1 MISRRVLT
9 AGWYRIYVPVLFLSA
24 IFCFTSGI
32 AAQAGKTGAGASA
45 FEMMEKAFQHI
56 QYPDGFNKL
65 QLTITT
71 KDGKTVIYK
80 VTQSQKS
87 GNTLFIFDSISRGN
101 ILKLLYNNN
110 GQNTFA
116 YFIHDKR
123 LFHKKYMDRFDR
135 VLDSGFTFFDLNNS
149 PFLENYTQRISG
161 SEKAGSSARVVV
173 ENIPLDKGS
182 YGKVIAVVDPQNDN
196 RLVRMD
202 YYDTAMTLM
211 KSMNIT
217 YAKMP
222 FKEAKN
228 NTIQK
233 EYAVKWDMADMNRG
247 TVSTLEF
254 FISDK
259 TARLDPSLFRKENLE
274 K

>member
-1 MISRRVLT
+1 MELSPKYAQRYRLAGSFISL
-9 AGWYRIYVPVLFLSA
+9 ILLFLTTQNA
-24 IFCFTSGI
+24 VM
-32 AAQAGKTGAGASA
+32 AQSGKTGAGASA
-45 FEMMEKAFQHI
+45 FEMMEKAFEYL
-56 QYPDGFNKL
+56 QYPEGFNKL

-80 VTQSQKS
+80 VAQSQKG
-87 GNTLFIFDSISRGN
+87 GNTLFVFDSISRGN

-110 GQNTFA
+110 GQNTYA
-116 YFIHDKR
+116 YYIHDKR
-123 LFHKKYMDRFDR
+123 LFHKKYLDRFDR

-161 SEKAGSSARVVV
+161 SEKAGKKNYIIV

-182 YGKVIAVVDPQNDN
+182 YGKVVAIIDSTQDN

-222 FKEAKN
+222 FREVRKKEE
-228 NTIQK
+228 QK
-233 EYAVKWDMADMNRG
+233 EYAVKWDMADMSRG

-259 TARLDPSLFRKENLE
+259 TARLDTSLFRKENLE